1 MQRTL
6 ELAAR
11 GRGRVAPN
19 PMVGAVIVRGGR
31 IVGEGHHIYSDGSHA
46 EIVALE
52 DAGEQ
57 ASGAELY
64 VNLEPC
70 CHAGRTPPCVDAIQ
84 KAGIKKVYVATLDPN
99 PLVAG
104 KGVSELRRVGIE
116 VSEGLCA
123 EQALHINAS
132 FFHLMQQGK
141 PLVTL
146 KLGLSLDGR
155 IATQEGESRWVTG
168 ERSRK
173 VVHRLRF
180 ESDAILTG
188 ISTILS
194 DNPSLDVRW
203 YKRSSIVKV
212 VLDSELRL
220 PLQAKLFESGDR
232 VIVFCSHQAAR
243 ARANALA
250 EKAQIVRV
258 ERGRTGLLWEEI
270 LEKLGE
276 ERISSLLIEGGGKV
290 AASALRAGVV
300 RNFKLFYGA
309 KFIGDEGVPA
319 IAALDLLKLAD
330 APRLQVQRVRR
341 LEDDIV
347 VEAQLI

>member
-1 MQRTL
+1 MQRAL
-6 ELAAR
+6 ALAAR
-11 GRGRVAPN
+11 GIGRAAPN
-19 PMVGAVIVRGGR
+19 PMVGAVVVLGGR
-31 IVGEGHHIYSDGSHA
+31 IVGEGYHVYSDGSHA
-46 EIVALE
+46 EVVALE
-52 DAGEQ
+52 DAGTQ
-57 ASGAELY
+57 ARGAELY

-84 KAGIKKVYVATLDPN
+84 ESGIKKVYVATLDPN

-104 KGVSELRRVGIE
+104 KGVSQLRRVGIE

-123 EQALHINAS
+123 EQALHINSA
-132 FFHLMQQGK
+132 FFHLMQQRK

-168 ERSRK
+168 EKARK
-173 VVHRLRF
+173 AVHRLRF

-188 ISTILS
+188 ISTVLS

-203 YKRSSIVKV
+203 YRRNSLVKV
-212 VLDSELRL
+212 ILDSDLRL
-220 PLQAKLFESGDR
+220 PLQAKLFESDDR
-232 VIVFCSHQAAR
+232 VIVFCSHRAAR
-243 ARANALA
+243 IRANAFA
-250 EKAQIVRV
+250 KKAQIIRV
-258 ERGRTGLLWEEI
+258 KRERTGLLWAEI

-276 ERISSLLIEGGGKV
+276 EGIASLLIEGGGHV

-300 RNFKLFYGA
+300 KNFKLFYGA
-309 KFIGDEGVPA
+309 KFIGGEGVPA
-319 IAALDLLKLAD
+319 IASLDLLRLAD

-341 LEDDIV
+341 LGDDIV
-347 VEAQLI
+347 VEGQLI